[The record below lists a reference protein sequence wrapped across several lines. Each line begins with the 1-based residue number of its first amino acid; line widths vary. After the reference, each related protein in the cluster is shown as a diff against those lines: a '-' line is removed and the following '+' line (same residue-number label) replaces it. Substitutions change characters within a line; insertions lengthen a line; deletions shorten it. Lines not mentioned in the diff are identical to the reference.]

1 MLVIP
6 RRIDHNPLVLDSLAG
21 TGRLI
26 MQIEMLPGTDNV
38 IRFPVEMR
46 EKPSMRLL
54 HQLRPDARV
63 LFMQA
68 EGLGFELPQH
78 GLRDC
83 TDQATAEH
91 IAGNLDADGRAPK
104 QFLDELLEPLLQRA
118 VEAARKAVVAAVSA
132 QAARRGAG
140 SVHAPDALKER
151 AFEMTEQAVRLGLE
165 AHESCE
171 ETIGVERAVRY
182 ARKGEPWVSSDQE
195 ADMDILIAAGLARRS
210 RR

>member
-1 MLVIP
+1 
-6 RRIDHNPLVLDSLAG
+6 
-21 TGRLI
+21 

-38 IRFPVEMR
+38 IRFPVDMR

-54 HQLRPDARV
+54 HQLRPDVRV

-78 GLRDC
+78 GLCDC

-91 IAGNLDADGRAPK
+91 IAGQLDADGRATK
-104 QFLDELLEPLLQRA
+104 RFLDELLEPLLQRA
-118 VEAARKAVVAAVSA
+118 VEAARKAVVAAASAQAARKAVVAAASA
-132 QAARRGAG
+132 QAARRGAA

-165 AHESCE
+165 AHGLCE
-171 ETIGVERAVRY
+171 ETIGVERAVCY
-182 ARKGEPWVSSDQE
+182 ARKGEPWVLRNQE
-195 ADMDILIAAGLARRS
+195 ADMDILIAAKLARRS

>member
-1 MLVIP
+1 
-6 RRIDHNPLVLDSLAG
+6 
-21 TGRLI
+21 
-26 MQIEMLPGTDNV
+26 MQIEMLLGSDNV

-46 EKPSMRLL
+46 ENPSMRLL
-54 HQLRPDARV
+54 HQLRPDVRV

-91 IAGNLDADGRAPK
+91 IAGHLDADGRAPK

-118 VEAARKAVVAAVSA
+118 VEAARKAVVAAASA
-132 QAARRGAG
+132 QAARRGAA

-151 AFEMTEQAVRLGLE
+151 ALEMTEQAVRLGLE
-165 AHESCE
+165 AHAFCE

-182 ARKGEPWVSSDQE
+182 ARTGEPWVSRDQE
-195 ADMDILIAAGLARRS
+195 ADMDILIAAEVARRS